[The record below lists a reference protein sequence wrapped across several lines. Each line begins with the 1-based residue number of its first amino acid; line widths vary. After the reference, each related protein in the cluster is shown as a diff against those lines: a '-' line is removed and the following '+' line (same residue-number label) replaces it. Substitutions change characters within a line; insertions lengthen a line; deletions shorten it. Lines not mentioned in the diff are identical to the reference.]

1 MVMQESR
8 LKVADNSGPRE
19 LLVIRVMGG
28 SKVKYG
34 NIGDIVVGTVKKA
47 IPNSNIPEGKVVKAV
62 IVRSVEGVRRK
73 DGSYIKFDDNACVLI
88 KDDKSPIGTRVLGP
102 VARELR
108 DKDFMKIVS
117 LENEVIIISGKDKG
131 KEGKII
137 KTLRK
142 EDRVVVEGINI
153 VKKHLKPRYTNETGT
168 IQETEAPIHVSNVK
182 KVEEK
187 VKSAK
192 TSKKKAS

>member
-1 MVMQESR
+1 M
-8 LKVADNSGPRE
+8 
-19 LLVIRVMGG
+19 
-28 SKVKYG
+28 KVKV
-34 NIGDIVVGTVKKA
+34 GDQVK
-47 IPNSNIPEGKVVKAV
+47 
-62 IVRSVEGVRRK
+62 
-73 DGSYIKFDDNACVLI
+73 
-88 KDDKSPIGTRVLGP
+88 
-102 VARELR
+102 
-108 DKDFMKIVS
+108 
-117 LENEVIIISGKDKG
+117 IIAGKDKG

-153 VKKHLKPRYTNETGT
+153 VKKHLKPRYTNETGS

-192 TSKKKAS
+192 TSKKKASEEKLWVI